1 MLLAFPALPRAHRSL
16 PHVSELSP
24 RGLPRLVRLTPSQK
38 NKRATTSL
46 AEATE
51 VELLAELG
59 LRR

>member
-1 MLLAFPALPRAHRSL
+1 L